1 MSDTLCAPAS
11 AVLRVRLAAELP
23 PATAPSQPVTI
34 VAEAAPSLAPAKE
47 GDAPG
52 KGLGEFYAANK
63 MEQFASALEELG
75 VLEVADLAEVTDAQL
90 DAMGMTVIQRKR
102 LRRQVP
108 DYSQG
113 PSRPAS
119 PSRKGAQGVSR
130 PASPN
135 RGGAE

>member
-1 MSDTLCAPAS
+1 M
-11 AVLRVRLAAELP
+11 AELP
-23 PATAPSQPVTI
+23 PAYAPQQPVTI

-47 GDAPG
+47 GEAPG
-52 KGLGEFYAANK
+52 AKAGLGEFYAANK
-63 MEQFASALEELG
+63 IEQFASALEELG

-108 DYSQG
+108 AAEDGVAAGAQG
-113 PSRPAS
+113 LSRPAS